1 MNRLALGIAMALLA
15 LVAGV
20 GFWLYQERSDP
31 QEAATET
38 GVEPD
43 LGGDMDAPVETWT
56 AQLYYPGSSGWLH
69 AEAREVPL
77 SDEVIVNISNAVAAL
92 LAGPQGTSLR
102 PPLPDGVGLRKVYL
116 GAESTVYLDLET
128 TDGSPPP
135 ATGSSREM
143 LTIYSLVNTVLLN
156 FEELDRL
163 VLLWN
168 GRQLSTF
175 AGHLDTRRPLVAN
188 LDLIA
193 QSS

>member
-1 MNRLALGIAMALLA
+1 MNRRALGIAIVLLA
-15 LVAGV
+15 LAAGV
-20 GFWLYQERSDP
+20 ALWLSQQRSDS
-31 QEAATET
+31 QEPAIET
-38 GVEPD
+38 GIAPALSGEPD
-43 LGGDMDAPVETWT
+43 ASVETWT
-56 AQLYYPGSSGWLH
+56 VRLYYPGSSGWLH
-69 AEAREVPL
+69 AEPREVPR
-77 SDEVIVNISNAVAAL
+77 SDEVIEGISSAVTAL

-128 TDGSPPP
+128 ADGSPPP

-156 FEELDRL
+156 FEEVDRL

-168 GRQLSTF
+168 GRQLNTF
-175 AGHLDTRRPLVAN
+175 AGHLDTRRPLMAN